1 MPFIDANGV
10 SLQYELAGARGPAV
24 VLLHELG
31 GTMHSWD
38 AVAPRLAARHRVLRY
53 DQRGS
58 GLSEKVRQEFTN
70 DTLVEDFEA
79 LADAVRLEPP
89 FHFVT
94 VAAAATQALRFLEKH
109 PERVGSLALC
119 NPAPGVDP
127 SRAAALDER
136 AAFAMREGMRASLP
150 TTLAISYP
158 ETLGEHAAYEA
169 YRGRYLANDPVGFG
183 YGFRALA
190 RTNMLHM
197 LPQIRCPAMV
207 VAGRHDTVRP
217 HGGLGGP
224 GQENSRRALCGD
236 RRSRPLHADTG
247 PTTAR
252 RAARGF
258 FAANVNPWREA
269 QYGPDFC
276 FAPSGLEPKALRHE
290 NQSKR
295 HHHQLPD

>member
-1 MPFIDANGV
+1 MPFVDVNGV
-10 SLQYELAGARGPAV
+10 SLHYVTSGERGPAV

-31 GTMHSWD
+31 GTLHSWD
-38 AVAPRLAARHRVLRY
+38 AVAPALAKRFRVLRY

-70 DTLVEDFEA
+70 DVLVEDFEA
-79 LADAVRLEPP
+79 LVKTLRLDPLY
-89 FHFVT
+89 HFVT

-109 PERVGSLALC
+109 PDQVGSLTLC

-158 ETLGEHAAYEA
+158 ETLGERVAYEA
-169 YRGRYLANDPVGFG
+169 YRGRYLGNDPVGFG

-197 LPQIRCPAMV
+197 LPLIRCPAMV
-207 VAGRHDTVRP
+207 IAGRHDTVRP
-217 HGGLGGP
+217 HAGSAELAKKIPGARFELIEAGHFMPTQGP
-224 GQENSRRALCGD
+224 QAL
-236 RRSRPLHADTG
+236 LA
-247 PTTAR
+247 
-252 RAARGF
+252 
-258 FAANVNPWREA
+258 VLE
-269 QYGPDFC
+269 DF
-276 FAPSGLEPKALRHE
+276 LPK
-290 NQSKR
+290 
-295 HHHQLPD
+295 

>member
-10 SLQYELAGARGPAV
+10 SLHYQLAGARGPCV

-38 AVAPRLAARHRVLRY
+38 AVAPRLAERHRVLRY

-58 GLSEKVRQEFTN
+58 GLSEKVRQDFTN
-70 DTLVEDFEA
+70 DILVEDFEA
-79 LADAVRLEPP
+79 LASALGLNAPY
-89 FHFVT
+89 HFVT

-109 PERVGSLALC
+109 PEQVGALVLC

-158 ETLGEHAAYEA
+158 ETLGERAAYEA

-197 LPQIRCPAMV
+197 LPQVRCPTMV

-217 HGGLGGP
+217 HAGTAELAKKIPGARFELIEAGHFMPTQGP
-224 GQENSRRALCGD
+224 GPLLALLED
-236 RRSRPLHADTG
+236 FLPHA
-247 PTTAR
+247 
-252 RAARGF
+252 
-258 FAANVNPWREA
+258 
-269 QYGPDFC
+269 
-276 FAPSGLEPKALRHE
+276 
-290 NQSKR
+290 
-295 HHHQLPD
+295 

>member
-10 SLQYELAGARGPAV
+10 SLHFDLAGARGPSV

-31 GTMHSWD
+31 GTLHSWD
-38 AVAPRLAARHRVLRY
+38 AVAPRLAENCRVLRY

-58 GLSEKVRQEFTN
+58 GLSEKIRQEFTN
-70 DTLVEDFEA
+70 DVLVDDFEA
-79 LADAVRLEPP
+79 LASAIDLKPP
-89 FHFVT
+89 YNFVT

-109 PERVGSLALC
+109 PEQVGALVLC

-127 SRAAALDER
+127 SRAAVLDER

-158 ETLGEHAAYEA
+158 QTLGDRSAYEA
-169 YRGRYLANDPVGFG
+169 YRGRYLGNDPVGFG

-197 LPQIRCPAMV
+197 LPHIRCPTMV

-217 HGGLGGP
+217 HAGTAELAKKIPGARFELIEAGHFMPTQGP
-224 GQENSRRALCGD
+224 EPLVAL
-236 RRSRPLHADTG
+236 L
-247 PTTAR
+247 
-252 RAARGF
+252 
-258 FAANVNPWREA
+258 E
-269 QYGPDFC
+269 DF
-276 FAPSGLEPKALRHE
+276 LLK
-290 NQSKR
+290 
-295 HHHQLPD
+295 